1 MFYSYLQVLNPV
13 LGLVI
18 NVLVQVFC
26 FRFISKSGL
35 LKTIFLGFFI
45 GFSSVLIIEFYI
57 FLLMPVSFKDFLLI
71 LLANSITYA
80 SLGYCYFHF
89 INLGETARRIRI
101 LREIYDSKDGLTM
114 EEILQ
119 RYNSKEIVD
128 KRLSRLINNGQ
139 VIYKNGRYYIGSPI
153 MLMITKIIVAMK
165 LLLLGRRSEFDTY

>member
-13 LGLVI
+13 LGLMLNVI
-18 NVLVQVFC
+18 IQVIC
-26 FRFISKSGL
+26 FRFIQRLGL
-35 LKTIFLGFFI
+35 LKTVFFGFFA
-45 GFSSVLIIEFYI
+45 GMLSVLMIDLYI
-57 FLLMPVSFKDFLLI
+57 FFAASGRFTDFFMI
-71 LLANSITYA
+71 FAANFITYA

-101 LREIYDSKDGLTM
+101 LREIYDSKDGLSM

-128 KRLSRLINNGQ
+128 KRISRLVNNRQ